1 MVISATKETTTR
13 NDLQQAV
20 YGRLPWLSRQM
31 VRKLS
36 NDVLEEIILALI
48 DNETVKLRGFGVFKV
63 QHKKE
68 RPGRN
73 PRSGK
78 EAVVTARRSIKFV
91 ASPVLKEI
99 MNSGAIDENADI
111 D

>member
-1 MVISATKETTTR
+1 MAISAPNVTITR

-20 YGRLPWLSRQM
+20 YERLPRLSRQM
-31 VRKLS
+31 ARKLS
-36 NDVLEEIILALI
+36 NDVLEEIILALM

-99 MNSGAIDENADI
+99 INCEPTAENQEMD
-111 D
+111 

>member
-1 MVISATKETTTR
+1 MA
-13 NDLQQAV
+13 
-20 YGRLPWLSRQM
+20 
-31 VRKLS
+31 RKLS

-99 MNSGAIDENADI
+99 MNGGAIDENADI

>member
-1 MVISATKETTTR
+1 MSISALNATITR
-13 NDLQQAV
+13 NDLRQAV
-20 YGRLPWLSRQM
+20 YERHPRLSRRMAKQ
-31 VRKLS
+31 VAD
-36 NDVLEEIILALI
+36 DVFEEIILALI
-48 DNETVKLRGFGVFKV
+48 DNETVKLRGFGIFKI

-99 MNSGAIDENADI
+99 MNGGAIDENADI